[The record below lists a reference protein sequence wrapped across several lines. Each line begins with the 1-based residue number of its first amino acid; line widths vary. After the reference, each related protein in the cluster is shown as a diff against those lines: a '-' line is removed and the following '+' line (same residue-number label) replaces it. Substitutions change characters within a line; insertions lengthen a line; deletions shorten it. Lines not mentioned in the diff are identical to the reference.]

1 MKYSYSAPDWCLS
14 HRHDAIDVP
23 RCVVHT
29 KQRAPRTKNSSLS
42 NYSFTK
48 AYTGLQCVETVGW
61 RENMTCTVRLWLD
74 FTPCSR
80 NGASPHLTSSL
91 SCANLLYIL
100 LELQSHWD
108 LIAHQLAVK
117 SEGTHCATNDCI
129 QNRQL
134 SFLMEPTRDA
144 ALFTSHLTVKW
155 LQCKHKYSHISHS
168 LLTFKLH

>member
-1 MKYSYSAPDWCLS
+1 MCRDVSSTQNSVLPEQKIHHWAITHSR
-14 HRHDAIDVP
+14 RHTS
-23 RCVVHT
+23 RN
-29 KQRAPRTKNSSLS
+29 K
-42 NYSFTK
+42 
-48 AYTGLQCVETVGW
+48 TGLQCVETVGW

-117 SEGTHCATNDCI
+117 SEGTHCAANDCI
-129 QNRQL
+129 QNRLL